1 MMKGPV
7 RKLAIGALA
16 AMLAAASPLL
26 CAQDWTPKNQ
36 AGVVMVGH
44 SLIGFDMPAMV
55 EGMAISKGIGY
66 TRATQVLIGSPLLL
80 NLQICRGILTLEQIL
95 DGKFKYAC
103 TAIETESPA
112 VPYDTL
118 VLTNNN
124 QGIVDFPE
132 LDVAVAD
139 FVDVLHSRNPSGRV
153 LLFTTWEGTSW
164 PGYGVNWPARQ
175 AADLATYET
184 IARNSTAVAR
194 SRGRNITVEVIP
206 VNIALR
212 DLIYKAENGEVPGVT
227 SRNQIFADDVHMS
240 ALGNYFV
247 ACVVF
252 SAIMNRTP
260 EGATGKIVASDGGVF
275 IDLPT
280 STAAAL
286 QQIAWTTL
294 STYRSSIA
302 TIAPKA
308 PGSFTVQ

>member
-1 MMKGPV
+1 MKGSI
-7 RKLAIGALA
+7 RKVAIWVFMLV
-16 AMLAAASPLL
+16 LAAASPLVY
-26 CAQDWTPKNQ
+26 AQDLTPKNQ

-80 NLQICRGILTLEQIL
+80 NLQICRGTLTQEQIL

-124 QGIVDFPE
+124 GGIVDFPE

-153 LLFTTWEGTSW
+153 LLFTTWEATTRS
-164 PGYGVNWPARQ
+164 GYGANWPAMQ

-184 IARNSTAVAR
+184 IARNSTTVAR

-227 SRNQIFADDVHMS
+227 NRNQLFYDDVHMT

-260 EGATGKIVASDGGVF
+260 EGATGRIVASDGGVF

-280 STAAAL
+280 STASAL
-286 QQIAWTTL
+286 QQIAWNTL
-294 STYRSSIA
+294 STYRSGLA
-302 TIAPKA
+302 AIAPKA